1 MSGSEGINLVR
12 HQATFTFHAA
22 HHLVLLKCS
31 VCLLQVQQQYKMPS
45 LYLLDS
51 IVKNVGGDYLHL
63 VAQIMEE
70 TFTCVFEKVCRNHV
84 LQFKEAVF

>member
-1 MSGSEGINLVR
+1 MKNNFDANLSPGPYPWPKLR
-12 HQATFTFHAA
+12 
-22 HHLVLLKCS
+22 S
-31 VCLLQVQQQYKMPS
+31 VYALYNIICFVLQVQQQYKLPS

-70 TFTCVFEKVCRNHV
+70 TFTCVFEKVC
-84 LQFKEAVF
+84 F